1 MMKFGKAIQMI
12 GVLIMLLGVLA
23 FLGTCVYCVI

>member
-23 FLGTCVYCVI
+23 FLGTCVYLIV